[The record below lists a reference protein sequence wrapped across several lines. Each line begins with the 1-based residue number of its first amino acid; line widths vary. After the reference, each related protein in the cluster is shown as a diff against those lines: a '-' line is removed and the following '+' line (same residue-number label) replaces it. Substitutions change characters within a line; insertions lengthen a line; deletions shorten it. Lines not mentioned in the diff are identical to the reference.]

1 MSNDLRPSTLWI
13 ISELY
18 YPEETSTGYYM
29 TRIAEGLA
37 APEHSENVAVICGQP
52 NYSARGKISPKFEE
66 HKGVN
71 IHRCASTRLDK
82 NVLPF
87 RLLNMLTLSCSIFF
101 KALFRIKRGD
111 RLLVVT
117 TPPTLPFV
125 AAVAALIKGASFTLL
140 IHDNYPEILVAVNKT
155 REDSFAF
162 RALSFANRWLYK
174 YAAKIIVVGRDM
186 IELVAK
192 KTAGLDVPIAFI
204 SNWAETEDIL
214 PAARDENALLQELS
228 LTDKFVFLYAGNMGY
243 PNDVESILEC
253 AKRLSGEPIQFV
265 FLGAGVKRKAIVQK
279 VESEGLTNVTMLDP
293 RPRSEQQTFLNACD
307 VALVSLVG
315 KMWGVSMPSRT
326 YNILAAGKPILAIT
340 DEGSELAMIVEEEN
354 VGWITPPENSD
365 KLLETIR
372 RIIGEKERLCEMGER
387 ARQAA
392 LEKYSEATAVRRY
405 AEELSEKI

>member
-1 MSNDLRPSTLWI
+1 
-13 ISELY
+13 
-18 YPEETSTGYYM
+18 
-29 TRIAEGLA
+29 
-37 APEHSENVAVICGQP
+37 
-52 NYSARGKISPKFEE
+52 
-66 HKGVN
+66 
-71 IHRCASTRLDK
+71 
-82 NVLPF
+82 
-87 RLLNMLTLSCSIFF
+87 MLTLSCSIFF

-117 TPPTLPFV
+117 TPPTLPFI

-204 SNWAETEDIL
+204 SNWAETEDIS
-214 PAARDENALLQELS
+214 PAARDANELLHELS

-293 RPRSEQQTFLNACD
+293 RPRSQQQTFLNACD

-354 VGWITPPENSD
+354 V
-365 KLLETIR
+365 
-372 RIIGEKERLCEMGER
+372 
-387 ARQAA
+387 
-392 LEKYSEATAVRRY
+392 
-405 AEELSEKI
+405 

>member
-1 MSNDLRPSTLWI
+1 MNDNTRPTLWI

-29 TRIAEGLA
+29 THIAEGLA
-37 APEHSENVAVICGQP
+37 KAKHSENVGVICGQP
-52 NYSARGKISPKFEE
+52 NYSARGKTSPKFEE
-66 HKGVN
+66 HKNVR
-71 IHRCASTRLDK
+71 IYRCASTRLDK
-82 NVLPF
+82 NVVPF

-101 KALFRIKRGD
+101 KALRRIKRGD
-111 RLLVVT
+111 RMLVVT
-117 TPPTLPFV
+117 TPPTLPFI

-162 RALSFANRWLYK
+162 RVLSFANRWLYK

-204 SNWAETEDIL
+204 SNWAETDDIS
-214 PAARDENALLQELS
+214 PASRDDNPLLKELS
-228 LTDKFVFLYAGNMGY
+228 LNDKFVFLYAGNMGY

-253 AKRLSGEPIQFV
+253 AKRLKDEPIQFV
-265 FLGAGVKRKAIVQK
+265 FLGAGVKRKAIVK
-279 VESEGLTNVTMLDP
+279 AVEDGGLTNVTMLDP
-293 RPRSEQQTFLNACD
+293 RPRAEQQTFLNACD

-340 DEGSELAMIVEEEN
+340 DEGSELALIVEEEN
-354 VGWITPPENSD
+354 VGWTTTPENAE

-372 RIIGEKERLCEMGER
+372 RIVGERDTLGEMGIR
-387 ARQAA
+387 ARRAA
-392 LEKYSEATAVRRY
+392 IEKYSEATAIARY
-405 AEELSEKI
+405 AEELAEKV